1 MLCTSTVIFGSQ
13 GPYLEMRRFR
23 FARSLVV
30 VTPGG
35 AMSAWVAESPA
46 QRLLGLAA
54 LAAIPPGR
62 GLLIPGCAAVHTW
75 GMRFAIDIAFLEWPP
90 RPGSDVIRLR
100 EAVGRRRSARLRGR
114 RRRHTAVLE
123 APAGALRG
131 LVTEAG
137 FATVTFK
144 ACPHRT

>member
-1 MLCTSTVIFGSQ
+1 
-13 GPYLEMRRFR
+13 MRRFR

-30 VTPGG
+30 EAPGG
-35 AMSAWVAESPA
+35 DLSVWVAESFA

-62 GLLIPGCAAVHTW
+62 GLLIPECAAVHTW
-75 GMRFAIDIAFLEWPP
+75 GMRFAVDIAFVTWPP
-90 RPGSDVIRLR
+90 GPGSEVIGLR
-100 EAVGRRRSARLRGR
+100 EAVGPRRSAGLSGR
-114 RRRHTAVLE
+114 PRRHTAVLE

-137 FATVTFK
+137 FGAVTFK

>member
-1 MLCTSTVIFGSQ
+1 VLCTSTVIFGRQ

-30 VTPGG
+30 EAPGG
-35 AMSAWVAESPA
+35 DMSAWVAESLA

-62 GLLIPGCAAVHTW
+62 GLLIPECAAVHTW

-90 RPGSDVIRLR
+90 GPGSEVIRLR
-100 EAVGRRRSARLRGR
+100 EAVLPRRSAGLRGR

-123 APAGALRG
+123 APAGALRE
-131 LVTEAG
+131 LVPEAG
-137 FATVTFK
+137 FGAVTFK
-144 ACPHRT
+144 ACPHTT